1 MQWFT
6 GGKKCAFKRS
16 IVDTLVLGAIL
27 MNTVGIYARVSTD
40 KQENGNQL
48 DQLRE
53 FAAKQGWEIIA
64 EFVDT
69 VSGSGKKA
77 RPQFERMM
85 LAASQRQF
93 DLVLFWKLDRFSREG
108 VRKTLQHLTLLDS
121 YGVAWRSFM
130 EPFFDSCG
138 VMRDVVISIM
148 ATLAEQE
155 RISISDRTK
164 AGLARAVRQGKTLGR
179 RAVVVNVPSARK
191 MQRDGLG
198 LRTIAKRLKI
208 SVNTLQRALKAA

>member
-1 MQWFT
+1 MLQLT
-6 GGKKCAFKRS
+6 GAKNCVINWS
-16 IVDTLVLGAIL
+16 IADTLPT
-27 MNTVGIYARVSTD
+27 MKTVGIYCRVSTN

-48 DQLRE
+48 DQLQE
-53 FAAKQGWEIIA
+53 FARKNGWEIVA
-64 EFVDT
+64 EFIDS